1 MSQPEKPKPVIRGEE
16 ECRRL
21 VTEYE
26 ASGLTMTQFSAERG
40 LARSSLS
47 GWRKRFLDE
56 APTVADGRSG
66 GRQSSG
72 PLIELS
78 GLFDHPDAPDPA
90 AQWRVELDMGGG
102 MVLRLR

>member
-1 MSQPEKPKPVIRGEE
+1 MSQPEKPKPVIRREE

-26 ASGLTMTQFSAERG
+26 ASGMTMTEFSAERG
-40 LARSSLS
+40 LARGSLS

-56 APTVADGRSG
+56 VPTVADGRSG
-66 GRQSSG
+66 SRQRSG

-78 GLFDHPDAPDPA
+78 GLFDHPGIWNSDINNSI
-90 AQWRVELDMGGG
+90 RSVEP
-102 MVLRLR
+102 